1 MEDTEDL
8 KITVKRRTWLLGM
21 ATPVKIQFN
30 GRLIGTVQ
38 SFKEKEMNILAKKG
52 QLICTSP
59 MDKESKLNVQTGDHV
74 LIRDTLFSRIANLLI
89 VVFTVL
95 VITNYVYTSLPN
107 NPPEGLVPM
116 SRLNILIGYLFL
128 GIGSYFSRQ
137 YKLAKEN

>member
-30 GRLIGTVQ
+30 GRLLGTVQ

-74 LIRDTLFSRIANLLI
+74 LIKDTLFSRIANLLI

-95 VITNYVYTSLPN
+95 VITNYVYKSLPN

-116 SRLNILIGYLFL
+116 SRLNILIGCLFL